1 MRPVYVAGVGL
12 HPFGRFAEK
21 SLTALGT
28 HAVRAAL
35 ADAGVGRGGFG
46 AAFCGSVYG
55 GVAAGHKVLTALGLS
70 GVPIVNVEAGCASG
84 GAALALGAT
93 AVASGRHDAVLV
105 FGLEKM
111 PRGIIRSSFFEPW
124 REEAGLAATP
134 AYFALRAQRL
144 MLESDVR
151 LEDLARVSAKN
162 HRHGVANP
170 YAMYR
175 RALSVEEILA
185 SPVVCEPLRLL
196 MLCAPNEGAAAVVL
210 SAQPTPVRV
219 AAAALRSHHAGSV
232 LGEHTPLSGLAD
244 DGVPTPTEMA
254 AADAYA
260 EAGLGPGDLHL
271 VELQDTDAAREILSA
286 EELGLC
292 ARRGGGRW
300 VRDGG
305 GEMASRLPIN
315 PSGGLLS
322 AARRLGPR
330 PDRRAH
336 LAAPRR
342 GGAAPGARRAR
353 RARAHGGPRRERLR
367 RYTGDPRPCLG
378 SGTDGET
385 AAR

>member
-1 MRPVYVAGVGL
+1 MSPRDERRRRGRPCRAARHRTAHRVAPRAPAARARAAPRGRAALHRRRRHGRPLLRLSSRGSMRPVYVAGVGL

-21 SLTALGT
+21 CLTALGT

-55 GVAAGHKVLTALGLS
+55 GVAAGHKVLTALGLA

-93 AVASGRHDAVLV
+93 AVASGRHDVVLV

-134 AYFALRAQRL
+134 GYFALRAQRL

-175 RALSVEEILA
+175 RALSVEDILA

-210 SAQPTPVRV
+210 SARPAAPAIRV
-219 AAAALRSHHAGSV
+219 AAAVLRSHVAGSV
-232 LGEHTPLSGLAD
+232 LGEHTPLGGLTD
-244 DGVPTPTEMA
+244 ERGPTPTEMA
-254 AADAYA
+254 
-260 EAGLGPGDLHL
+260 
-271 VELQDTDAAREILSA
+271 
-286 EELGLC
+286 
-292 ARRGGGRW
+292 
-300 VRDGG
+300 
-305 GEMASRLPIN
+305 
-315 PSGGLLS
+315 
-322 AARRLGPR
+322 
-330 PDRRAH
+330 
-336 LAAPRR
+336 
-342 GGAAPGARRAR
+342 
-353 RARAHGGPRRERLR
+353 
-367 RYTGDPRPCLG
+367 
-378 SGTDGET
+378 
-385 AAR
+385 